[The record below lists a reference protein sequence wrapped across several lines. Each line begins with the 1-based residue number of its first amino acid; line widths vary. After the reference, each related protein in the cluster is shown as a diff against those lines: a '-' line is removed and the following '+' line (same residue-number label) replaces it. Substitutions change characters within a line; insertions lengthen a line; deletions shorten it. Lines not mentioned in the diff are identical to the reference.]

1 MPSATSAQQQS
12 PADAWW
18 EECKAAAA
26 ARGRGEDCILPV
38 GAVEPEDE
46 EGELT
51 LQDFR
56 NTCASYCCLFAAALL
71 PP

>member
-1 MPSATSAQQQS
+1 MPAATSARQPS

-26 ARGRGEDCILPV
+26 ERGRGEDCILPV

-46 EGELT
+46 EGEPT
-51 LQDFR
+51 LNDFR
-56 NTCASYCCLFAAALL
+56 QV
-71 PP
+71 